1 MKKEILSRD
10 EALGKK
16 DILPK
21 YKAQK
26 KAKKVKIPEKVQTRD
41 LYFLFN

>member
-10 EALGKK
+10 ELLGKN

-21 YKAQK
+21 YKAPK
-26 KAKKVKIPEKVQTRD
+26 KENKIKIPEKVQTKD